1 MGRDW
6 LRLSIHLRRSRLR
19 RSAYHRVY
27 GTHSRDFFKV
37 FMPARTS
44 KINDVEQ
51 EAAGQEFVNIF
62 ATVVRA

>member
-1 MGRDW
+1 
-6 LRLSIHLRRSRLR
+6 
-19 RSAYHRVY
+19 VY